1 MRLFATILATCFAVT
16 AAFVVWARGAP
27 DRQLAM
33 LERRAHIE
41 PLDVVFQDLDCGPR
55 HTHVGIVL
63 VEDGERMVWEADG
76 KVQLTPLAQWVAR
89 TGGNVAVYRF
99 DEEMLSSAEDIAR
112 EIRNLRYHRLTSAEL
127 IVSAIKHAT
136 ATSLTAPEPSPED
149 LAESPH
155 LRLLVQK

>member
-1 MRLFATILATCFAVT
+1 MRLFATILATCLGLTV
-16 AAFVVWARGAP
+16 AFVVWARGAP
-27 DRQLAM
+27 DRALMA
-33 LERRAHIE
+33 LEREARIE

-63 VEDGERMVWEADG
+63 LENGERMVWEADG
-76 KVQLTPLAQWVAR
+76 AVQLTPLAQWVAR
-89 TGGNVAVYRF
+89 NGGSVSVYRF
-99 DEEMLSSAEDIAR
+99 DEEMLSSAGDIAR
-112 EIRNLRYHRLTSAEL
+112 EIRNLKHHRLTSAEL

-136 ATSLTAPEPSPED
+136 ATSLTAPEPSPEA

>member
-1 MRLFATILATCFAVT
+1 MRLFATILATCFGIT
-16 AAFVVWARGAP
+16 AGFLLWARGAP
-27 DRQLAM
+27 GRTLAA
-33 LERRAHIE
+33 LEQQAHIE

-63 VEDGERMVWEADG
+63 VENGERMVWEADG
-76 KVQLTPLAQWVAR
+76 AVRLTPLAQWVAR

-99 DEEMLSSAEDIAR
+99 DEEMLSSADDIAR
-112 EIRNLRYHRLTSAEL
+112 EIRNLKHHRLTSAEL

-136 ATSLTAPEPSPED
+136 ATSLTAPQPSPED